1 MFSIEKNYIKEQNT
15 LINDLRKELLQ
26 NRIELNELK
35 NKLQNNVQT
44 PLDTEDSAI
53 LDDKSSSIDESF
65 IHSDNIDDIF
75 KEDSY
80 LKEEEPNINFDI
92 PKIYETYIPKNIIFQ
107 LQELNTD
114 QLFRGKKKFVSIIK
128 IKIDVINLLSK
139 QLAPEAYVK
148 FYNKVFN
155 QISSNVY
162 KHEGI
167 INKYTGSDFLIIFG
181 LFDED
186 YSRSAK
192 NVLNCV
198 KELNNKI
205 EIINEYLDEKNL
217 NSIKLSIGI
226 HAGNVIIG
234 QVGPIN
240 PNEILIM
247 GDEVVIADYI
257 ANLSKEHNF
266 KPIFSETIKD
276 LLDDYIQL
284 NEVDQI
290 EIIGLKKE
298 ISVYQL

>member
-247 GDEVVIADYI
+247 GDEVVITDYM
-257 ANLSKEHNF
+257 ANLSKEHDF